1 MFRKKVCLNWN
12 IVESTMLPFLN
23 VPCCPL
29 AGVALGDSWI
39 SPIDYVLAWGP
50 LLKSYSLV
58 DTMETDAIQK

>member
-1 MFRKKVCLNWN
+1 
-12 IVESTMLPFLN
+12 MLPFLN